1 MHLFVASD
9 VKFNMPPPEKN
20 QTKKT
25 AKPNK
30 QTLTKRKRKQVW
42 NLVYRL
48 KTEVW

>member
-30 QTLTKRKRKQVW
+30 QTLTKRKRKQV
-42 NLVYRL
+42 
-48 KTEVW
+48 

>member
-9 VKFNMPPPEKN
+9 VKFDIPPPPPEKN

-30 QTLTKRKRKQVW
+30 QTLTKRKRKQV
-42 NLVYRL
+42 
-48 KTEVW
+48 

>member
-9 VKFNMPPPEKN
+9 VKFDMPPPPPKKN

-30 QTLTKRKRKQVW
+30 QTLTKRKRKQV
-42 NLVYRL
+42 
-48 KTEVW
+48 